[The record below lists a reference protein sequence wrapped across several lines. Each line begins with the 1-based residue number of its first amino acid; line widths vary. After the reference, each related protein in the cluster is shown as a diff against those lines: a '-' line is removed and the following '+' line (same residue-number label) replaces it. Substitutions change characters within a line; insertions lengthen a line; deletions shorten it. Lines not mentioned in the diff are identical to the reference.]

1 MLNNGDSME
10 EANEEY
16 DNWLDE
22 ITPTVKIGYLEFN
35 ASRVLR
41 LLDPT
46 AYRTGLYE
54 WECDNEEE

>member
-1 MLNNGDSME
+1 ME